1 MKKLNKTLTAVTLLG
16 LISSA
21 PGMAADGTINFK
33 GNIIDSACTVDVNGT
48 GLATA
53 DVDMGNVHK
62 SAFTGVGSTA
72 GGDASATKFNILL
85 KNCPDTV
92 STAKVKFDGVAYA
105 GDNTALA
112 LSEETGVATG
122 VGIQLSDK
130 NGILPLFTE
139 SAAYTLVSGEEN
151 VNTLDFYARYIQK
164 AATVTPG
171 PANSVATFTVNY

>member
-33 GNIIDSACTVDVNGT
+33 GNIIDAACTVDLDGA
-48 GLATA
+48 GATTM
-53 DVDMGNVHK
+53 DVTMGDVHK

-72 GGDASATKFNILL
+72 GGSASATKFNILL
-85 KNCPDTV
+85 KDCPETV
-92 STAKVKFDGVAYA
+92 STAKVKFDGIAYA

-112 LSEETGVATG
+112 LTEETDVATG

-130 NGILPLFTE
+130 AGILPLFEE
-139 SAAYTLVSGEEN
+139 SAAYTLTSGDN